1 MWASLG
7 DWSLPLKRGGGS
19 WQDKV
24 FFLLDL
30 KASLLLWVVLLR
42 SGMGEDSLFSPSMSS
57 WLTAVRVCFCVCLV
71 SLGTFGLCFFLF
83 LVQFCMR
90 GLLSRDCL
98 WYIPDGG
105 YVMMRLSAQC

>member
-24 FFLLDL
+24 FFFLLDL
-30 KASLLLWVVLLR
+30 KDSLLLRGVLLQ

-57 WLTAVRVCFCVCLV
+57 WLTGGPGVFLCL
-71 SLGTFGLCFFLF
+71 FGFFGDFWYMFLF
-83 LVQFCMR
+83 ISCPVLYAR
-90 GLLSRDCL
+90 PS
-98 WYIPDGG
+98 I
-105 YVMMRLSAQC
+105 